1 MVVFKREDD
10 IFTSGHTACAGCGAA
25 LAIRTI
31 MRAIGKDCIV
41 VNTTSCSEIFSV
53 CFPRSAWKVPYI
65 HVTFEN
71 GASVAS
77 GVSRAL
83 KAQGNDH
90 TKVVVIAGDGGTA
103 DIGFGAV
110 SGSWER
116 NEDILYIMY
125 NNGAYENT
133 GIQRSSQTPQ
143 YAWSTTSQIG
153 EEVRGKQ
160 EPIKPMVKIAAAHGI
175 PYAASASTG
184 YLIDLENKVKKALNI
199 KGSRFID
206 VLSPCVPGWKY
217 DPQLTVELAKLAVE
231 TGLWKLNEI
240 ENGDINNEKITVQPS
255 FKPVE
260 EYLKLQ
266 GRFKHLTPDE
276 IKIIQA
282 RVNKDWG
289 R

>member
-1 MVVFKREDD
+1 MVEFKREWD

-41 VNTTSCSEIFSV
+41 VNTTSCSEIFSA

-83 KAQGNDH
+83 KAQGNNH

-103 DIGFGAV
+103 DIGFGAL

-133 GIQRSSQTPQ
+133 GIQRSSQTPL
-143 YAWSTTSQIG
+143 YAWTTTSQIG
-153 EEVRGKQ
+153 KEIRGKQ

-175 PYAASASTG
+175 PYAASASAG
-184 YLIDLENKVKKALNI
+184 YLLDLENKVKKALNI
-199 KGSRFID
+199 QGSRFID

-217 DPQLTVELAKLAVE
+217 DPQLTVEVAKLAVE

-240 ENGDINNEKITVQPS
+240 ENGDIQNEKITVQPN

-260 EYLKLQ
+260 DYLKLQ

-276 IKIIQA
+276 IKYIQA
-282 RVNKDWG
+282 RVNKDWK